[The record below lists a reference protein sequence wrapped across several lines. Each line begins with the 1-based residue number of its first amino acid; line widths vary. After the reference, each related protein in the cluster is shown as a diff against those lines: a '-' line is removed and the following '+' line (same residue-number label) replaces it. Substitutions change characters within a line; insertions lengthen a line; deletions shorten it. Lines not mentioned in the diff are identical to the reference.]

1 MKIGKTRIDVIDTK
15 VSDLEIRGIVNPAN
29 NMLWFGGGI
38 SAEIRKSGGKSIEEE
53 ALKKAPAAVG
63 EAVVAGAGGLKV
75 RWIIHAV
82 ISDQNLISSEESI
95 RSAVKACLVKAG
107 EIKCNSL
114 AFPLLVTGT
123 HDVEMHVIVHIMVDE
138 TVNYLI
144 NENHSL
150 EYVVFIDKD
159 REIRDIFSSTLIEKF
174 TKHG

>member
-1 MKIGKTRIDVIDTK
+1 MKIGKTRIDTADSK
-15 VSDLEIRGIVNPAN
+15 LSDLDVRGIVNPAN

-38 SAEIRKSGGKSIEEE
+38 SAEIRKSGGKSLEEE
-53 ALKKAPAAVG
+53 TLKKAPAAVG
-63 EAVVAGAGGLKV
+63 DAVVTGAGDLTA

-82 ISDQNLISSEESI
+82 ISDQGLVSNEEAI

-107 EIKCNSL
+107 EIGCKSL

-123 HDVEMHVIVHIMVDE
+123 HDVELHVIVRIMVDE
-138 TVNYLI
+138 TVSYLI

-150 EYVVFIDKD
+150 EHVIFIDKD
-159 REIRDIFSSTLIEKF
+159 SEIRVIFTSTLIEKF